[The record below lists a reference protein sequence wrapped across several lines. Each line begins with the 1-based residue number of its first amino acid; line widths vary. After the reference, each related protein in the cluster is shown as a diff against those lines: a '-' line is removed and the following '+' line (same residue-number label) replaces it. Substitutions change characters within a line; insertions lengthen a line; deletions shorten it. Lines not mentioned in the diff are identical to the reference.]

1 MTSQCITD
9 AFCLLKDMLNVST
22 YKEKQSDQRMA
33 SFITSGMKAA
43 MGLLHCLVLKP
54 GEIHM

>member
-9 AFCLLKDMLNVST
+9 TFCLLKDMLNVST

-43 MGLLHCLVLKP
+43 M
-54 GEIHM
+54 